1 MASGLVARIK
11 DIFGITPQLVGGHN
25 GIYEVAING
34 QVLVTNRGKCNR
46 IPTDEEI
53 LQEIRK
59 HKFPLPGREKMV
71 KTVIPLMKG

>member
-1 MASGLVARIK
+1 MASSLVARIK
-11 DIFGITPQLVGGHN
+11 EIFGITPQLVGGHN
-25 GIYEVAING
+25 GIYEVTING

-59 HKFPLPGREKMV
+59 RRSPLPGKEKMI
-71 KTVIPLMKG
+71 KTVIPLVKG